1 MPKPVVMIRRNRGP
15 RKSRVRIGWLPIVLF
30 LLVALSTA
38 LFAMAAL
45 GF

>member
-15 RKSRVRIGWLPIVLF
+15 RKSRVRVGWVPILLF
-30 LLVALSTA
+30 LLVALGTA
-38 LFAMAAL
+38 LFAIAVL

>member
-15 RKSRVRIGWLPIVLF
+15 RKSRVRIGWLPIVIF
-30 LLVALSTA
+30 LLIAVGTA
-38 LFAMAAL
+38 LFAIIVL